1 MKNTQ
6 EKIQNKAGG
15 TEPKSNQS
23 RNDRKWYLIDAKS
36 KILGRLSTKIAK
48 ILMGKEKVDF
58 ARHADEGDAV
68 VVINAAK
75 VAVTGS
81 KEKTKKYYRYSGYP
95 GGLKETSLEKQREKN
110 PEELIYHAVSGML
123 PKNRLGKSLIKKL
136 YVYPKEEYP
145 HEAQKP
151 IELGVN

>member
-23 RNDRKWYLIDAKS
+23 RNDRKWYLIDAKN

-58 ARHADEGDAV
+58 ARHADMGDAV
-68 VVINAAK
+68 IVINAAK
-75 VAVTGS
+75 VAVTGT
-81 KEKTKKYYRYSGYP
+81 KEKNKIYYRYSGYP
-95 GGLKETSLEKQREKN
+95 GGLRETTLAVLRVKK

-145 HEAQKP
+145 HEAQKQV
-151 IELGVN
+151 ELEVN

>member
-1 MKNTQ
+1 MKNKLEKTQ
-6 EKIQNKAGG
+6 NEAGVI
-15 TEPKSNQS
+15 EPKSNQS
-23 RNDRKWYLIDAKS
+23 RNDREWYLIDAKN

-58 ARHADEGDAV
+58 ARHVDMGDAV
-68 VVINAAK
+68 IVINAAK

-81 KEKTKKYYRYSGYP
+81 KEKNKKYYRYSGYP
-95 GGLKETSLEKQREKN
+95 GGLKETSVEKQREKR

-136 YVYPKEEYP
+136 YVYPKDEHP
-145 HEAQKP
+145 HEAQTP
-151 IELGVN
+151 IELEVN